1 MLENFEQTKEKVELV
16 VEKAITLA
24 RELKDN
30 AFADSLQD
38 HLREMR
44 NARFKIAIVGSI
56 KRGKSTLINTLLG
69 RDNDD
74 LSPVARK
81 TCTGCVVHYLDVAA
95 LPEGEPRKPHA
106 KVFIKDA
113 ETPKNVPFESLREY
127 INEEN
132 NKDNWKN
139 VSRVEVYGE
148 FPLLRSCCIVD
159 TPGTDAVIKRHGEV
173 VTEFLPTAD
182 AIIMTTMS
190 DMAMTDNDRRMV
202 NLLSKES
209 QRRIFY
215 VLTQVD
221 SLRPSQLPM
230 VQKYVMDQI
239 EKYGLARPS
248 ELYSVAC
255 KKVFEAL
262 CNHESRETIDS
273 LRSQWGVQH
282 LESALESFILQN
294 SNTAAALRNRVQ
306 SILERIKEFLTNKKD
321 TNDEL
326 LKMQSVNIEEVR
338 KNRKIA
344 LDDFRKME
352 ENIRGTIRDFERN
365 WERQTNRSLNDLE
378 SKILPKL
385 KDSVEMS
392 LKTAGTLESISNLFS
407 LSEVVK
413 KVSGTV
419 IDEFMQDTEPKFEKL
434 IERLNEDYCSTVDFY
449 VQKNSGG
456 RISGSIAGIVLSAA
470 SGAAITGGLMAAG
483 GVVSAATTVATG
495 GIGSA
500 IWSAIWGGGALGTLG
515 TTLSAAVMPVLFAY
529 LAYKLTGPLAKML
542 GRWLSGS
549 NVEAAAQQAKTDFIE
564 QSKERCKE
572 IVEDYSEKLVIMRND
587 LESKMQELDNKLRNW
602 TPEMR
607 ESVVRENESISALL
621 DDVKSV
627 AKASSDI

>member
-1 MLENFEQTKEKVELV
+1 MLENFEQTKEKVEQV
-16 VEKAITLA
+16 VEKAISLA

-81 TCTGCVVHYLDVAA
+81 TCTGCVVHYMDVAA

-106 KVFIKDA
+106 KVFIKGA
-113 ETPKNVPFESLREY
+113 ETPKSVPFESLRDY

-139 VSRVEVYGE
+139 VSHVEVYGE

-239 EKYGLARPS
+239 EKYGLARPG

-262 CNHESRETIDS
+262 CNHESRETVDS

-294 SNTAAALRNRVQ
+294 SNTAAALRNRVE
-306 SILERIKEFLTNKKD
+306 SILKRILEFLTNKKD

-326 LKMQSVNIEEVR
+326 LKMQAVNIEEVETS
-338 KNRKIA
+338 RKIA
-344 LDDFRKME
+344 LDDFGKME
-352 ENIRGTIRDFERN
+352 EELRRKISEFEQN
-365 WERQTNRSLNDLE
+365 WKRQTNRSLSDLE

-392 LKTAGTLESISNLFS
+392 LKKAGTLEAIGNLFS
-407 LSEVVK
+407 LSEIVK
-413 KVSGTV
+413 KVSGSV

-449 VQKNSGG
+449 VKKNSGSQL
-456 RISGSIAGIVLSAA
+456 SGSIAGIVLSTA
-470 SGAAITGGLMAAG
+470 SGAAITGGLVAAG
-483 GVVSAATTVATG
+483 GVVGAAATAATG
-495 GIGSA
+495 GIPTFLAALFGKGAVS
-500 IWSAIWGGGALGTLG
+500 ALGAS
-515 TTLSAAVMPVLFAY
+515 LSAAVIPVLLAY
-529 LAYKLTGPLAKML
+529 LAYKLTGPFATML
-542 GRWLSGS
+542 GRWLSGG
-549 NVEAAAQQAKTDFIE
+549 NVEAAAEQAKTDFIE
-564 QSKERCKE
+564 QSKTRCME
-572 IVEDYSEKLVIMRND
+572 IVEDYSENLAKMRRD
-587 LESKMQELDNKLRNW
+587 LESKMQELDEKLRNW

-607 ESVVRENESISALL
+607 ESVVRENETISALL
-621 DDVKSV
+621 DDVKCAAEV
-627 AKASSDI
+627 AADI